1 MTRPV
6 GYLINSSAGIE
17 GEPGVFYD
25 YILASGGIYLRAQ
38 NQFLAATVCIT
49 PGEIRGL
56 APLKEDIELLHGKI
70 PLYLLNL
77 ALSVLIVKR
86 DIEQYLAITWE
97 SGYTVKITSQQATA
111 ASVTYETL
119 PDTVLDIHSHTDGVP
134 AQFSPIDD
142 YDETGFRLF
151 AVVGNLRKLC
161 PTIKLRLGIYGYFL
175 PLSRDEVLVL
185 PEWRMSSASHRY
197 TTSSATFLA

>member
-1 MTRPV
+1 MTKPV
-6 GYLINSSAGIE
+6 GYLTNSPTGIE

-25 YILASGGIYLRAQ
+25 YILAAGGVYLRAKNSQ
-38 NQFLAATVCIT
+38 LAATVCIAAQ
-49 PGEIRGL
+49 EIRGL
-56 APLKEDIELLHGKI
+56 SPLNEDIQLLHGKI

-77 ALSVLIVKR
+77 ALSVLIVKP

-134 AQFSPIDD
+134 AQFSPIDNH
-142 YDETGFRLF
+142 DEQGFRLY
-151 AVVGNLRKLC
+151 AVVGDLRNLC
-161 PTIKLRLGIYGYFL
+161 PTVELRLGVYGYFL
-175 PLSRDEVLVL
+175 PLSRDEV
-185 PEWRMSSASHRY
+185 
-197 TTSSATFLA
+197 FQ